1 MPRPHRP
8 CPVSGFGEAGL
19 TSRVITSITP
29 RIVREDSLA
38 AWRQLLAG
46 LCQVFYPVKCLTIT
60 LICYSS
66 HPTRLP
72 MAPARG
78 FSSRLHRRHHL
89 DSAAP
94 IRSVHSCSPPPRPS
108 GSTRDARATP
118 VSIGCDCPCAASPS
132 AASPVH
138 RGSTASVGNY
148 RPAY

>member
-1 MPRPHRP
+1 MPRPQRP
-8 CPVSGFGEAGL
+8 CQVSGFGEAGL
-19 TSRVITSITP
+19 TYRVITSITP

-38 AWRQLLAG
+38 AWRQLLAA
-46 LCQVFYPVKCLTIT
+46 LCQVLYPLKRLTIT
-60 LICYSS
+60 LVCYSS

-94 IRSVHSCSPPPRPS
+94 IRSVHSCSPPPLPS

-118 VSIGCDCPCAASPS
+118 VSIGCDCPFAASPN
-132 AASPVH
+132 AASPGP
-138 RGSTASVGNY
+138 RGSTASANSY
-148 RPAY
+148 PPAY